1 MRVGAGGAT
10 NKTHAVIGEGFAAGV
25 GGDGGEDVGVD
36 GRAGSE
42 RGEGGF
48 EFAAALGEAAEAG
61 DVFGQ
66 FFEDDFSAARGEGGE
81 FLERR
86 ERHAARGG
94 DDDYLVTRVAAGEES
109 AGVVAGLEELG
120 VGEVIEGVA
129 FIHEGAGDFSDG
141 LVGEPF
147 RVVDGEHFYVAGLV
161 VEEVGEGPVEEDV
174 VVGLAGLEDGLD
186 ARDVAVEGTEVV
198 PPGVLRIELRGGV
211 EEPAGPGGV

>member
-1 MRVGAGGAT
+1 M
-10 NKTHAVIGEGFAAGV
+10 IGEGFAAGV

-94 DDDYLVTRVAAGEES
+94 DDDHLVARVAAGEQG
-109 AGVVAGLEELG
+109 ALVGAGLLELG

-141 LVGEPF
+141 LVREPF
-147 RVVDGEHFYVAGLV
+147 RVVDGEHFYVAGFV